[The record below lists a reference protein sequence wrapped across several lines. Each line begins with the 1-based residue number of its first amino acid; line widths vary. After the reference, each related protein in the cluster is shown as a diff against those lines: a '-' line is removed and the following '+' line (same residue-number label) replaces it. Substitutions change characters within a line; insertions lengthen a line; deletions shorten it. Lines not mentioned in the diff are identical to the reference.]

1 MEAEARTEAAV
12 PIERDLTGA
21 AVSVEEAIPAHARVD
36 ERRVI
41 LTAGRR
47 YLPPGLAVG
56 TEIEEE

>member
-1 MEAEARTEAAV
+1 MEAEARTEAVV
-12 PIERDLTGA
+12 PMERNLTAA
-21 AVSVEEAIPAHARVD
+21 AVSVEEAIPVHVGVD

-56 TEIEEE
+56 TRIEEE